1 MLTWFFISFFFLRY
15 FVYLFDLV
23 IFANAIFIALER
35 NDVEVLFLV
44 LFNIEML
51 LKLYTYGFK
60 KFFARYWNML
70 VFTSNPLFQL
80 NLLYLTLNC
89 QTSLS
94 LRASKIHFILSR
106 SGSFES
112 NAFIRHMNG
121 KCEFIPRDHVF
132 C

>member
-1 MLTWFFISFFFLRY
+1 M
-15 FVYLFDLV
+15 YLFDLV

-51 LKLYTYGFK
+51 LKLYTFGFK

-70 VFTSNPLFQL
+70 VFTFNPLFQL

-94 LRASKIHFILSR
+94 LRPSKIHFILSR
-106 SGSFES
+106 SGSFPS
-112 NAFIRHMNG
+112 FRVTLLYG
-121 KCEFIPRDHVF
+121 T
-132 C
+132 